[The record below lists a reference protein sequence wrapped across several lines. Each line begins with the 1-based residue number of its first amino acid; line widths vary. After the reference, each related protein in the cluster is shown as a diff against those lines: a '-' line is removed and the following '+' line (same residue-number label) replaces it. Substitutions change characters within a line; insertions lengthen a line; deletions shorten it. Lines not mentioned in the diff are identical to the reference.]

1 MNASASHFLLRRSAP
16 LVLALLV
23 AFPADSAPGPDEP
36 VRHDLSVVLFPEEG
50 LLRAVDTITMPTWKG
65 SRSTFFLSKN
75 TRVTSVSV
83 DGKEHSL
90 LSAYGP
96 LTIAHDGKPDGKTI
110 VVRIAYEGTFRDPP
124 PEDPV
129 NTEDPSFG
137 VAGTI
142 SPGGVFLSDGADW
155 YPEVPGRGATFHVR
169 VDAPEGF
176 EAVTAGKRI
185 RRGNSGGRTF
195 SEWETSYPI
204 RGLALSAGR
213 YVVRDR
219 TVDNVTVST
228 YFFPAN
234 DPLSGKYLDAVER
247 YLRLYKTL
255 LGPYPFEKFA
265 VVENFFPTGYGFP
278 SWTLLG
284 GTVISLPFILDT
296 SLGHEIAHSWWGN
309 GVFVDPGGGNWSE
322 GLTTYVADHLY
333 KERSSPAEGREYR
346 LKILRDYATLVPP
359 GSDFPVD
366 RFTGRIDPATQAV
379 GYGKAAMI
387 FHMARREIGDE
398 AFQAGMRSVV
408 RDRLF
413 RTASWDDLSGRFGS
427 AAGRDMGPFFRR
439 WIGTAG
445 APFLSLSDVRAG
457 RDGKGWKVTG
467 RVRQETPVYD
477 LKIPIRLETAG
488 APVDILLHMKGEVEK
503 FAIASEDRP
512 KSLALD
518 PDVDLFRRLH
528 PSEIPP
534 TVNGI
539 RGSGDLAV
547 VVAKGF
553 PPETAEA
560 ARTLLAA
567 MGRERLNLLRE
578 EDTSPERLADR
589 NVLYFGLPS
598 GRGYLPAA
606 LPRELSF
613 SPGKFT
619 LNGTEFA
626 APGDVLFAVLPHPSA
641 AGRVAAVFLPL
652 SSDAANAAGR
662 KIPHYGKYSYLAFS
676 GGSNRD
682 KGTWVAADSPV
693 VHRFV
698 GGNR

>member
-1 MNASASHFLLRRSAP
+1 MRATGFHILVRRSVPLALAVFLALPAGSAS
-16 LVLALLV
+16 
-23 AFPADSAPGPDEP
+23 GPDEP
-36 VRHDLSVVLFPEEG
+36 VRHDLSVVLSPEEG
-50 LLRAVDTITMPTWKG
+50 LLRAVDTITITTWKG
-65 SRSTFFLSKN
+65 SRATFSLSRN
-75 TRVTSVSV
+75 ARVTSVSV
-83 DGKEHSL
+83 DGKERSL
-90 LSAYGP
+90 LSGNGP
-96 LTIAHDGKPDGKTI
+96 LTIAHDGKPDGKPT
-110 VVRIAYEGTFRDPP
+110 VVRIAYEGTFRDPT

-155 YPEVPGRGATFHVR
+155 YPEVTERGATFRVR
-169 VDAPEGF
+169 VEAPEGF

-185 RRGNSGGRTF
+185 RRETTGGRTF

-204 RGLALSAGR
+204 RGLTLSAGR

-219 TVDNVTVST
+219 AVDNVTVST
-228 YFFPAN
+228 YFFPGN

-247 YLRLYKTL
+247 YLRLYREL

-284 GTVISLPFILDT
+284 STVVSLPFILDT

-333 KERSSPAEGREYR
+333 KERASKAEGREYR
-346 LKILRDYATLVPP
+346 LKILRDYATLVSP
-359 GSDFPVD
+359 GSDFPVE
-366 RFTGRIDPATQAV
+366 RFAGRRNPATQAV
-379 GYGKAAMI
+379 GYGKTAMI
-387 FHMARREIGDE
+387 FHMARRETGDE
-398 AFQAGMRSVV
+398 AFWAGLRSVA

-413 RTASWDDLSGRFGS
+413 RTASWEDFAREFGS

-439 WIGTAG
+439 WIGSAG
-445 APFLSLSDVRAG
+445 APFLSLSDVRAE
-457 RDGKGWKVTG
+457 RDGKGWSVRG
-467 RVRQETPVYD
+467 RVLQETPVYD
-477 LKIPIRLETAG
+477 LKVPVRLETAG
-488 APVDILLHMKGEVEK
+488 APVDILVPMKGKEGT
-503 FAIASEDRP
+503 FAIASNDRP
-512 KSLALD
+512 TSLLLD

-553 PPETAEA
+553 PKETADS
-560 ARTLLAA
+560 ARILLSA
-567 MGRERLNLLRE
+567 MGRERLPQLRE
-578 EDTSPERLADR
+578 EDTSPEQLADR
-589 NVLYFGLPS
+589 DVLYFGLPS
-598 GRGYLPAA
+598 GKGYLPTA
-606 LPRELSF
+606 LPRELSLAAA
-613 SPGKFT
+613 KFT

-626 APGDVLFAVLPHPSA
+626 APGDALFAVLPHPSS

-652 SSDAANAAGR
+652 SPYAANAAGR
-662 KIPHYGKYSYLAFS
+662 KISHYGKYSYLAFS
-676 GGSNRD
+676 GGNNRE
-682 KGTWVAADSPV
+682 KGTWTAEDSPA
-693 VHRFV
+693 VHRFA
-698 GGNR
+698 GGNP

>member
-1 MNASASHFLLRRSAP
+1 MNASICHFLLRRSVP
-16 LVLALLV
+16 LAFALLV
-23 AFPADSAPGPDEP
+23 AFPAGSAPGPDGP
-36 VRHDLSVVLFPEEG
+36 VRHDLSVVLYPEEG
-50 LLRAVDTITMPTWKG
+50 LLRAVDTITMPVG
-65 SRSTFFLSKN
+65 NDSRPTFSLSGN
-75 TRVTSVSV
+75 ARVTSVSV
-83 DGKEHSL
+83 DGKERSL
-90 LSAYGP
+90 PSGRGP
-96 LTIAHDGKPDGKTI
+96 LTVAHDVKPDGKPI

-142 SPGGVFLSDGADW
+142 SPGGIFLSDGADW
-155 YPEVPGRGATFHVR
+155 YPGVPGRSATFRIR
-169 VDAPEGF
+169 VEGPAGF

-185 RRGNSGGRTF
+185 RRETSGGRTF
-195 SEWETSYPI
+195 SEWDTSHPI
-204 RGLALSAGR
+204 RGLTLSAGR

-219 TVDNVTVST
+219 AVDNVTVST
-228 YFFPAN
+228 YFFPGN

-247 YLRLYKTL
+247 YLRLYETL

-284 GTVISLPFILDT
+284 STVVSLPFILDT

-309 GVFVDPGGGNWSE
+309 GVLVDPGGGNWSE

-333 KERSSPAEGREYR
+333 KERASPAEGREYR

-366 RFTGRIDPATQAV
+366 RFAGRTDPATQAV

-387 FHMARREIGDE
+387 FHMTRREIGDE
-398 AFQAGMRSVV
+398 AFWAGLRSVA
-408 RDRLF
+408 RGRLY
-413 RTASWDDLSGRFGS
+413 RSASWEDLSEAIGS
-427 AAGRDMGPFFRR
+427 AAKRDMGPFFRR
-439 WIGTAG
+439 WIGSAG
-445 APFLSLSDVRAG
+445 APFLSLSGVRMERVG
-457 RDGKGWKVTG
+457 DGWKVTG
-467 RVRQETPVYD
+467 RVRQEKPVYA
-477 LKIPIRLETAG
+477 LKVPVRLATAG
-488 APVDILLHMKGEVEK
+488 APVAIVVPMKGEEGR
-503 FAIASEDRP
+503 FAIASADRP
-512 KSLALD
+512 KSLVLD

-553 PPETAEA
+553 PRETAEA
-560 ARTLLAA
+560 ARILLAA
-567 MGRERLNLLRE
+567 MGREGLPSVRE
-578 EDTSPERLADR
+578 EDTPPENLADR
-589 NVLYFGLPS
+589 DVLYFGLPS
-598 GRGYLPAA
+598 RKGYLPAA
-606 LPRELSF
+606 LPRELSLA
-613 SPGKFT
+613 PGKFT

-626 APGDVLFAVLPHPSA
+626 APGDALFAVLPHPSA

-652 SSDAANAAGR
+652 SPEAANAAGR

-676 GGSNRD
+676 AGNNRD
-682 KGTWVAADSPV
+682 KGTWVVTDSPA
-693 VHRFV
+693 VHRFA
-698 GGNR
+698 GGNP

>member
-1 MNASASHFLLRRSAP
+1 MNASGRRSLFRRSA
-16 LVLALLV
+16 LLAIALLV
-23 AFPADSAPGPDEP
+23 SFPAGSAPGPDRP
-36 VRHDLSVVLFPEEG
+36 IRHDLSIVLFPEEG
-50 LLRAVDTITMPTWKG
+50 LLRAVDTITFPTWKG
-65 SRSTFFLSKN
+65 SRATFSLSRN
-75 TRVTSVSV
+75 ARVTSVSV
-83 DGKEHSL
+83 DGKERSL
-90 LSAYGP
+90 LSGNGP
-96 LTIAHDGKPDGKTI
+96 LTIAHDGKPDGKPT

-155 YPEVPGRGATFHVR
+155 YPESAGRGATFRVR
-169 VDAPEGF
+169 VEGPAGF

-185 RRGNSGGRTF
+185 RRGTSGGRTF
-195 SEWETSYPI
+195 SEWETSHPI
-204 RGLALSAGR
+204 RGLTLSAGR

-219 TVDNVTVST
+219 AVDNVTVST
-228 YFFPAN
+228 YFFPGN

-247 YLRLYKTL
+247 YLRLYETL

-284 GTVISLPFILDT
+284 STVVSLPFILDT

-322 GLTTYVADHLY
+322 GLTTYMADHLY
-333 KERSSPAEGREYR
+333 KERASPEEGREYR

-366 RFTGRIDPATQAV
+366 RFAGRTDPATQAV

-398 AFQAGMRSVV
+398 AFWAGLRSVA

-413 RTASWDDLSGRFGS
+413 RSASWDDLSEAIGS
-427 AAGRDMGPFFRR
+427 EAKRDMGPFFRR
-439 WIGTAG
+439 WTGSAG
-445 APFLSLSDVRAG
+445 APFLSLSDVRTERNG
-457 RDGKGWKVTG
+457 DGWKVTG
-467 RVRQETPVYD
+467 RVRQEKPVYD
-477 LKIPIRLETAG
+477 LKVLLRLETAG
-488 APVDILLHMKGEVEK
+488 APEDLLLPMKEEEER
-503 FAIASEDRP
+503 FAIATTGIP
-512 KSLALD
+512 KSLLLD

-539 RGSGDLAV
+539 RGSGGLAV

-553 PPETAEA
+553 PRETAEA
-560 ARTLLAA
+560 ARILLAA
-567 MGRERLNLLRE
+567 MGRERLPSVRE
-578 EDTSPERLADR
+578 EDTPPEKLADR
-589 NVLYFGLPS
+589 DVLFFGFPS

-606 LPRELSF
+606 LPRELAL

-626 APGDVLFAVLPHPSA
+626 APGDALFAVLPHPSA

-652 SSDAANAAGR
+652 SPEAANAAGR
-662 KIPHYGKYSYLAFS
+662 KIPHYGKYGYLAFS
-676 GGSNRD
+676 GGNNRV
-682 KGTWVAADSPV
+682 KGTWIAADSPA

-698 GGNR
+698 GGNP

>member
-1 MNASASHFLLRRSAP
+1 MALAAFL
-16 LVLALLV
+16 
-23 AFPADSAPGPDEP
+23 AFPAGSALGPDEP
-36 VRHDLSVVLFPEEG
+36 VRHDLSVVLSPEEG

-65 SRSTFFLSKN
+65 SRATFSLSRN
-75 TRVTSVSV
+75 AHVTSVSV
-83 DGKEHSL
+83 DGKEHPL
-90 LSAYGP
+90 LSGNGP
-96 LTIAHDGKPDGKTI
+96 LTIAHDGKPDGKPV
-110 VVRIAYEGTFRDPP
+110 VVRIEYEGTFRDPT

-155 YPEVPGRGATFHVR
+155 YPEVLGRGATFRVR
-169 VDAPEGF
+169 VEAPEGF

-185 RRGNSGGRTF
+185 RRETSGGRTF

-204 RGLALSAGR
+204 RGLTVSAGR

-219 TVDNVTVST
+219 VVDNVTVST
-228 YFFPAN
+228 YFFPGN

-247 YLRLYKTL
+247 YLRLYREL

-284 GTVISLPFILDT
+284 STVVSLPFILDT

-322 GLTTYVADHLY
+322 GLATYVADHLY
-333 KERSSPAEGREYR
+333 KERASKAEGREYR
-346 LKILRDYATLVPP
+346 LKILRDYATLVSP
-359 GSDFPVD
+359 GSDFPVE
-366 RFTGRIDPATQAV
+366 RFTGRISPATQAV
-379 GYGKAAMI
+379 GYGKTAMI
-387 FHMARREIGDE
+387 FHMARRETGDE
-398 AFQAGMRSVV
+398 AFWAGLRSVA

-413 RTASWDDLSGRFGS
+413 RTASWDDLAREFGS

-439 WIGTAG
+439 WIGSAG
-445 APFLSLSDVRAG
+445 APFLSLSDVRAE
-457 RDGKGWKVTG
+457 RDGKGWSVTG
-467 RVRQETPVYD
+467 RVRQETPAYD
-477 LKIPIRLETAG
+477 LKVPVRLETAG
-488 APVDILLHMKGEVEK
+488 APVDIVLPMKGEQGT
-503 FAIASEDRP
+503 FAIASDDRP
-512 KSLALD
+512 TAVLLD

-553 PPETAEA
+553 PRETADA
-560 ARTLLAA
+560 ARILLSA
-567 MGRERLNLLRE
+567 MGRERLPLLRE
-578 EDTSPERLADR
+578 EDTSPEQLADR
-589 NVLYFGLPS
+589 DVLYFGLPS
-598 GRGYLPAA
+598 GKAYLPSA
-606 LPRELSF
+606 LPRELSLAAV
-613 SPGKFT
+613 KFT

-626 APGDVLFAVLPHPSA
+626 APGDALFAVLPHPSS

-652 SSDAANAAGR
+652 SPEAANAAGR
-662 KIPHYGKYSYLAFS
+662 KISHYGKYSYLAFS
-676 GGSNRD
+676 GGNNRE
-682 KGTWVAADSPV
+682 KGTWTAADSPA
-693 VHRFV
+693 VHRFA
-698 GGNR
+698 GGNP